1 MKGKAKS
8 NLQQKMLDTIDETF
22 AKKLNKR
29 NLMIDEISD
38 SRRTNKR
45 KIIALDLLLSE
56 LIKKRA
62 RLTLGGY
69 NYIKRSMWE
78 WSPHFPIDERLL
90 PKTIK

>member
-1 MKGKAKS
+1 MKGKAKFG
-8 NLQQKMLDTIDETF
+8 LQQKMLDTIDETF

-29 NLMIDEISD
+29 NLMIDEIND
-38 SRRTNKR
+38 SHSTNKR

-78 WSPHFPIDERLL
+78 WSPHFPVDKRLL

>member
-1 MKGKAKS
+1 MKGMAKFG
-8 NLQQKMLDTIDETF
+8 LQQKMLDTIDETF

-29 NLMIDEISD
+29 NLIIDEISD
-38 SRRTNKR
+38 SRSTNKR

>member
-29 NLMIDEISD
+29 NLMIDETSD
-38 SRRTNKR
+38 SRSTNKR

>member
-1 MKGKAKS
+1 MKGKAKFG
-8 NLQQKMLDTIDETF
+8 LQQKMLDTIDETF
-22 AKKLNKR
+22 VKKLNKR
-29 NLMIDEISD
+29 NLMIDEVND
-38 SRRTNKR
+38 SHSTNKR

>member
-1 MKGKAKS
+1 MKGKAKFD
-8 NLQQKMLDTIDETF
+8 LQQKMLDTIDETF
-22 AKKLNKR
+22 VKKLNKR
-29 NLMIDEISD
+29 NLIIDEINNSH
-38 SRRTNKR
+38 STNKR

-78 WSPHFPIDERLL
+78 WSPHFQID
-90 PKTIK
+90 

>member
-38 SRRTNKR
+38 SRSTNKR

-69 NYIKRSMWE
+69 NYINRSMWE

>member
-1 MKGKAKS
+1 MKDKAKFD
-8 NLQQKMLDTIDETF
+8 LQQKMLETIDETF
-22 AKKLNKR
+22 VKKLNKR
-29 NLMIDEISD
+29 NLMIDEIND
-38 SRRTNKR
+38 SHSTNKR

-78 WSPHFPIDERLL
+78 WSPHLPIEERLL

>member
-1 MKGKAKS
+1 MKGKAKFD
-8 NLQQKMLDTIDETF
+8 LQQKMLDTIDETF
-22 AKKLNKR
+22 VKKLNKR
-29 NLMIDEISD
+29 NLMIDEMND
-38 SRRTNKR
+38 SHSTNKR

>member
-1 MKGKAKS
+1 MKGKAKFD
-8 NLQQKMLDTIDETF
+8 LQQKMLDTIDETF
-22 AKKLNKR
+22 VKKFNKR
-29 NLMIDEISD
+29 NLMIDEIND
-38 SRRTNKR
+38 SHSTNKR

>member
-8 NLQQKMLDTIDETF
+8 DLQQKMLDTIDETF

-38 SRRTNKR
+38 SRSTNKR

>member
-1 MKGKAKS
+1 MKGKAKFG
-8 NLQQKMLDTIDETF
+8 LQQKMLDTIDETF
-22 AKKLNKR
+22 VKKLNKR
-29 NLMIDEISD
+29 NLMIDEIND
-38 SRRTNKR
+38 SHSTNKR

-78 WSPHFPIDERLL
+78 WSPYFPVDKRLL

>member
-1 MKGKAKS
+1 MKGKAKFDI
-8 NLQQKMLDTIDETF
+8 QQKMLDTIDETF
-22 AKKLNKR
+22 VKKLNKR
-29 NLMIDEISD
+29 NLMIDEIND
-38 SRRTNKR
+38 SHNTNKR
-45 KIIALDLLLSE
+45 KIIDLDLLLSE

>member
-1 MKGKAKS
+1 MKGKAKFD
-8 NLQQKMLDTIDETF
+8 LQQKMLDTIDETF

-29 NLMIDEISD
+29 NLMIDEINVSHN
-38 SRRTNKR
+38 TNKR

-78 WSPHFPIDERLL
+78 WSPHFPMDKRLL

>member
-1 MKGKAKS
+1 MKGKAKFD
-8 NLQQKMLDTIDETF
+8 LQQKMLDTIDETF
-22 AKKLNKR
+22 VKKLNKR
-29 NLMIDEISD
+29 NLMIDEIND
-38 SRRTNKR
+38 SHSTNKR

>member
-1 MKGKAKS
+1 MKGNAKFD
-8 NLQQKMLDTIDETF
+8 LQQKMLKTIDETF
-22 AKKLNKR
+22 FRKLKKR
-29 NLMIDEISD
+29 DLMINNSQN
-38 SRRTNKR
+38 SNKR
-45 KIIALDLLLSE
+45 KIIVMDLLLSE

-78 WSPHFPIDERLL
+78 WSPHFPMDKRLL